1 MISVILV
8 ILDEGCHT
16 RSLHGWMKKVHLDS
30 HYGRLCSVTCLRLPC
45 LLELALSALL
55 GLQLFLIKWQP
66 LAPLTLVHIMNSQI
80 CLALCPQKAFSYCFT
95 LKLIAINEKAENS
108 MAKVGE
114 IF

>member
-1 MISVILV
+1 VVLIIMFGYGLISSMISVILV
-8 ILDEGCHT
+8 ILDEGCHS

-80 CLALCPQKAFSYCFT
+80 CLALCPQKSLLLLFHF
-95 LKLIAINEKAENS
+95 
-108 MAKVGE
+108 KVNCH
-114 IF
+114 